1 MFTYVTLQLA
11 DIILDFLNVFK
22 YLTNSYV
29 KLLILS
35 VHKKNIK
42 TLKNLETNDARLSTC
57 V

>member
-11 DIILDFLNVFK
+11 DFILDFLNVFN

>member
-42 TLKNLETNDARLSTC
+42 TLKNLETNDARLFTC

>member
-11 DIILDFLNVFK
+11 DFILDFLNVFN

-29 KLLILS
+29 KLLILR
-35 VHKKNIK
+35 VHKKDIK
-42 TLKNLETNDARLSTC
+42 TLKNLATNDARLFTC

>member
-11 DIILDFLNVFK
+11 DFILDFLNVFN

-29 KLLILS
+29 KLLILR
-35 VHKKNIK
+35 VHKKDIK
-42 TLKNLETNDARLSTC
+42 TLKNLETNDARLFTC